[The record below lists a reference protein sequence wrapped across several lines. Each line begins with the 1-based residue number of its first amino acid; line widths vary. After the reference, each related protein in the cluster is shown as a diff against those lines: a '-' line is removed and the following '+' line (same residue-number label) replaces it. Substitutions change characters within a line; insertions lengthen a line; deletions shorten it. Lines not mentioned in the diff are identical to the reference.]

1 MTQWYERNDDDD
13 DGDNDDPP
21 TQDQCYDEGARMLSL
36 LNVDVRVDSVKL
48 NCYFLLENT
57 LNIPIGNGY

>member
-36 LNVDVRVDSVKL
+36 LIVGEL
-48 NCYFLLENT
+48 
-57 LNIPIGNGY
+57 IM